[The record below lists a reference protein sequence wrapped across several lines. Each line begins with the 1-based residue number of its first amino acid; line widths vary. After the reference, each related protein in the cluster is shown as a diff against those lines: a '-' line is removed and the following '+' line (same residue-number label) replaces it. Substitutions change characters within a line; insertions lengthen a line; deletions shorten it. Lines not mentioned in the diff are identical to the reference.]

1 MVGYK
6 VVGADNAH
14 YMDAKE
20 HADHGIFATYEA
32 AVAVCRA
39 IVERSL
45 AWQYKPG
52 MSAAELY
59 DYYTSFG
66 DDPFIVAVGNA
77 PLGEPFSAWTYAK
90 ERCQAI
96 CGDAA

>member
-14 YMDAKE
+14 YMDATE
-20 HADHGIFATYEA
+20 HAEHGVFETYAA
-32 AVAVCRA
+32 AVAVCRD

-66 DDPFIVAVGNA
+66 DDPSSSRWARRRSANA
-77 PLGEPFSAWTYAK
+77 SRPGPMPRSDALRSAA
-90 ERCQAI
+90 RPP
-96 CGDAA
+96 